1 MNFLELREVL
11 ISSNLWG
18 RRTKAWR
25 KLFMLSNEKLS
36 YLLILVTLFFWKVFG
51 DKFSVNIQSSFCKLF
66 KMVILTMVSGFIKSS
81 PWYKLLLFSK
91 VNNIKIQWMS
101 VFFFSFSYFFFVCFF
116 ISIFSSCVPHVMH
129 KNTLICNHLINP
141 VKYI

>member
-18 RRTKAWR
+18 RRTNAWS

-66 KMVILTMVSGFIKSS
+66 KMVILTMVSGVIKSS

-101 VFFFSFSYFFFVCFF
+101 VFFFLLLLSSFFCVLLYFRFFHSVYHTWC
-116 ISIFSSCVPHVMH
+116 
-129 KNTLICNHLINP
+129 TRTHLSLTT
-141 VKYI
+141 